1 MTEFERG
8 TKRTVKQVF
17 LEEMLAV
24 VPWDA
29 LVALVTPHQSVG
41 GMGTLHAL
49 VSIILCKYALSPE
62 EQTMKTQETALK
74 GFPDPS
80 LSIQPVPVESLDLTG
95 RRVVVSGGTDGL
107 GRAIARLAASRGA
120 EVTVVGRTFR
130 DEGVKG
136 LQFVKADLSSMKE
149 AQRVGREMAVESTDV
164 LLLTTGIIPAK
175 QREVTSEG
183 IERDMAVSYLSRLA
197 LLQGMA
203 HRLGTAR
210 SAAAPVPRVFVM
222 GAPGTG
228 RLGNLD
234 DLTGE
239 RTYDWMALHMNTV
252 AGNEALVLDGARRS
266 TAVHYF
272 GLNPYLIKTN
282 IRGPVLGGAGGIA
295 HRVVEFVIGLFTQ
308 SADGYAKSIVPL
320 LFAKELDDRNG
331 VMFGHKANP
340 ILPSKGM
347 TDAYVGRFIDAS
359 EQLIEN
365 ALLR

>member
-1 MTEFERG
+1 MT
-8 TKRTVKQVF
+8 TQ
-17 LEEMLAV
+17 
-24 VPWDA
+24 
-29 LVALVTPHQSVG
+29 
-41 GMGTLHAL
+41 
-49 VSIILCKYALSPE
+49 
-62 EQTMKTQETALK
+62 KTAMK

-80 LSIQPVPVESLDLTG
+80 LTIQPVPVESLDLTG
-95 RRVVVSGGTDGL
+95 RRVVVFGGTDGL

-149 AQRVGREMAVESTDV
+149 AQRVGRELAVESTDV
-164 LLLTTGIIPAK
+164 LLLTTGIIAAK

-203 HRLGTAR
+203 HRLGTDR

-222 GAPGTG
+222 GFPGTG
-228 RLGNLD
+228 RLGNLA

-239 RTYDWMALHMNTV
+239 RTYDWSAVHMNTV

-266 TAVHYF
+266 SAVHYF
-272 GLNPYLIKTN
+272 GLNPNLIKTN
-282 IRGPVLGGAGGIA
+282 IRGPMLGGGGIM
-295 HRVVEFVIGLFTQ
+295 HRVVEFFIGLFTQ
-308 SADGYAKSIVPL
+308 SAEGYAKRIVPL

-347 TDAYVGRFIDAS
+347 TDAYVGRLIDAS
-359 EQLIEN
+359 QQLVDN